1 MTAQPGE
8 TKAELGATPPSFAPN
23 NTKERALVFIVV
35 FLGFLILAG
44 LTAVVGRII
53 YLSSTSPA
61 QPAKPAEA
69 SATAAVADAALARL
83 SLPQGAVVKSV
94 SVGGDDRLAVYY
106 EAPAGAGIVVVDLTT
121 GAVLRRLDVVPGG
134 EAR

>member
-1 MTAQPGE
+1 MTSQPGE
-8 TKAELGATPPSFAPN
+8 TRGEEGATPPAFSPS

-61 QPAKPAEA
+61 QPAKPEA
-69 SATAAVADAALARL
+69 SAPAGVAEAVLGRLA
-83 SLPQGAVVKSV
+83 LPQGAVVKSV

-121 GAVLRRLDVVPGG
+121 GAVLQRLDVVPGG

>member
-1 MTAQPGE
+1 M
-8 TKAELGATPPSFAPN
+8 
-23 NTKERALVFIVV
+23 FIVV

-53 YLSSTSPA
+53 YLSSTTPA
-61 QPAKPAEA
+61 QPAKSEA
-69 SATAAVADAALARL
+69 SAPAGVAEAALGRL
-83 SLPQGAVVKSV
+83 ALPQGAVVKSV

-106 EAPAGAGIVVVDLTT
+106 EAPAGAGIIVVDLTT
-121 GAVLRRLDVVPGG
+121 GAVLQRLDVVPGG